1 MTHYTHLWLFFVM
14 VLGIIVLPGMDM
26 AFVLSNALVG
36 GRKSGLYAVAGMVAG
51 GICHVV
57 AGVLGLGLVLRWVP
71 GLLNALL
78 LLGAVYIA
86 WIGVSVLRSQSAI
99 GPLPAVGT
107 PPPGVIFRRAMLTCL
122 MNPKAYLFMLAI
134 FPQFLRVEYGAVWVQ
149 AVVLGLIIALTQTV
163 VYGFWAVAAG
173 GSRAWLAARPQASI
187 AMGRLVGGVLV
198 LGAVWTAVQGWNA
211 V

>member
-71 GLLNALL
+71 GLVNALL

-99 GPLPAVGT
+99 GSLPAVGT
-107 PPPGVIFRRAMLTCL
+107 PPPSIIFRRAMLTCL

-134 FPQFLRVEYGAVWVQ
+134 FPQFLRLEYGAVWVQ
-149 AVVLGLIIALTQTV
+149 AVVLGLIIALTQTL

-187 AMGRLVGGVLV
+187 AVGRLVGGVLV

-211 V
+211 A

>member
-1 MTHYTHLWLFFVM
+1 MTHYTHLWLFFGM

-78 LLGAVYIA
+78 LVGAVYIA
-86 WIGVSVLRSQSAI
+86 WIGVAVLRSQSAI

-107 PPPGVIFRRAMLTCL
+107 PPPHVIFRRAMLTCL

-134 FPQFLRVEYGAVWVQ
+134 FPQFLRLEYGPVWVQ

-173 GSRAWLAARPQASI
+173 GSRVWLAARPQASI
-187 AMGRLVGGVLV
+187 AVGRLVGGVLV